1 MEHNLKIT
9 KDEVLRTAELARLEI
24 TDDELERFSEQLG
37 HILEYIE
44 GLNELD
50 TTDIEPTSHVLDLS
64 THLREDVVKQIITTD
79 QALRNAPQSEDNFF
93 VVPKVIED

>member
-1 MEHNLKIT
+1 MKIT
-9 KDEVLRTAELARLEI
+9 KEDVIQTADLARLEI
-24 TDDELERFSEQLG
+24 NEEELERFSEQLG

-64 THLREDVVKQIITTD
+64 TLLREDVVKQIITSKE
-79 QALRNAPQSEDNFF
+79 ALRNAPESENDFF
-93 VVPKVIED
+93 VVPKVIEE

>member
-1 MEHNLKIT
+1 MKIT
-9 KDEVLRTAELARLEI
+9 KEDVIQTADLARLEI
-24 TDDELERFSEQLG
+24 NEEELERFSEQLG

-64 THLREDVVKQIITTD
+64 TLLREDVVKQIITSKE
-79 QALRNAPQSEDNFF
+79 ALRNAPESEDDFF
-93 VVPKVIED
+93 VVPKVIEE

>member
-1 MEHNLKIT
+1 LKIT
-9 KDEVLRTAELARLEI
+9 KEDVIQTADLARLEI
-24 TDDELERFSEQLG
+24 NEEELERFSEQLG

-64 THLREDVVKQIITTD
+64 TLLREDVVKQIITSKE
-79 QALRNAPQSEDNFF
+79 ALRNAPESEDDFF
-93 VVPKVIED
+93 VVPKVIEE